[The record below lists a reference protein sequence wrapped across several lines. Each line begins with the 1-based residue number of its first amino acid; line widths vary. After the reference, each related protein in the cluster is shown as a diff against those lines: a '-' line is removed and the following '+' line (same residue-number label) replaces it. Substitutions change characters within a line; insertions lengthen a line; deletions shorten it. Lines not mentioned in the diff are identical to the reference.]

1 MVAHRKSDA
10 FPHDAIFGGRACV
23 PRIWSG
29 GAMPSLFERLKSG
42 TEQQHREI
50 EALIDPLKNF
60 HSLEAYKAHVLRSWR
75 FYLPLEDCLA
85 AFDWSAAGIDFLPRR
100 KAPLIE
106 QDLRV
111 LGIHQ
116 PRLENAQPL
125 ARQNLDFALGCLYV
139 LEGATLG
146 GQIISRHL
154 ATLGIG
160 PANGG
165 LFFQGYGARTGEM
178 WKSFQRSATSYCV
191 SEDQIGEA
199 VSGAKSTFERFSD
212 SMLA

>member
-1 MVAHRKSDA
+1 
-10 FPHDAIFGGRACV
+10 
-23 PRIWSG
+23 
-29 GAMPSLFERLKSG
+29 MPSLFERLKSG

-60 HSLEAYKAHVLRSWR
+60 QSLDAYKAHVLKSWG
-75 FYLPLEDCLA
+75 FYLPLEGCLA
-85 AFDWSAAGIDFLPRR
+85 AFDWSAAGIDFVPRL

-111 LGIHQ
+111 LGMQQ
-116 PRLENAQPL
+116 PRLGEAQPL
-125 ARQNLDFALGCLYV
+125 ARRNLDFALGCLYV

-165 LFFQGYGARTGEM
+165 LFFHGYGARTSEM
-178 WKSFQRSATSYCV
+178 WKSFQLSATRYCV
-191 SEDQIGEA
+191 TEDQIGEA
-199 VSGAKSTFERFSD
+199 VSGAKSTFGRFCD